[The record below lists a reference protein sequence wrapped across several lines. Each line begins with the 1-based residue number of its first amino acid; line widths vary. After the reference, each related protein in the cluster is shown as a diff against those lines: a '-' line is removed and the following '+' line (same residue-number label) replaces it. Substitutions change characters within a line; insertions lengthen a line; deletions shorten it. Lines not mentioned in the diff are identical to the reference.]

1 MKKYFAFV
9 AILISVFCV
18 SAQTN
23 NGLKTE
29 TDLLELAKKTLQAH
43 GGQKLTS
50 AKTMILRGSVDVSA
64 PGSAQTLPA
73 SFSIVLAGEKYR
85 FEIQSLIV
93 NFLQVS
99 DGVNT
104 STSMPGVS
112 LPPMNLVG
120 INMLAKVETTGF
132 TVSPLPE
139 KLKKKKGFRIT
150 SPEGYYSDFIVDE
163 KTFLVKSYESSYS
176 FNGNSV
182 STSVDID
189 KYKEI
194 EGVLV
199 TEKFSQ
205 RLDFGQLTAYA
216 NFNAK
221 NILLNTEVT
230 DDVFTI
236 K

>member
-1 MKKYFAFV
+1 MKKYFALM
-9 AILISVFCV
+9 AILFFVLGV
-18 SAQTN
+18 SAQN
-23 NGLKTE
+23 NGSVKTE
-29 TDLLELAKKTLQAH
+29 TDLIDLAKKTLQAH
-43 GGQKLTS
+43 GGQKLIS
-50 AKTMILRGSVDVSA
+50 AKTTILRGSVDVSA

-85 FEIQSLIV
+85 FEIQSLVV

-104 STSMPGVS
+104 STSMPGIS

-120 INMLAKVETTGF
+120 INMLAKLETAGF
-132 TVSPLPE
+132 IVSPLPE

-194 EGVLV
+194 EGVFV

>member
-1 MKKYFAFV
+1 MKKYFALSL
-9 AILISVFCV
+9 ILLLVFCV
-18 SAQTN
+18 AAQANIGLN
-23 NGLKTE
+23 NE
-29 TDLLELAKKTLQAH
+29 SELMEFAKKTLQAH
-43 GGQKLTS
+43 GGQKLTY

-64 PGSAQTLPA
+64 PGSTQTLPA

-85 FEIQSLIV
+85 FEIQSLVV

-120 INMLAKVETTGF
+120 ISMLAKVETSGF
-132 TVSPLPE
+132 TVSALPE

-176 FNGNSV
+176 FNGSSV
-182 STSVDID
+182 STSVEID

-194 EGVLV
+194 EGVLI

-221 NILLNTEVT
+221 NILLNSEVT